1 MKCFRQSSKSLRR
14 AGLAGLA
21 ACFAAGLAGTADA
34 QVLPTNPP
42 PDQTCVVPQQEFWG
56 WFVSGHPSLN
66 GPVNPADSTQ
76 LNTSNNCNFYKW
88 SEQMFLWLT
97 SPASG
102 IYQGGRVFDTQ
113 VFYQVNGNTL
123 VAQNTFIPRPFG
135 LRAQQ
140 VGPDGL
146 PVVMDAAGHVREFVT
161 APSTAGITALR
172 GPGNREARIA
182 TVRAGGNG
190 RAVFRDANNNVVRV
204 TPNVTADMLPQALGR
219 LSRLL
224 PPSRGPAAL
233 SATAQS
239 EQVASAL
246 TARRALIRFITGTGS
261 VFVEAG
267 TGIIINLGP
276 GQAGGNGVL
285 LSQQKS
291 VIFYETLVNDVYA
304 WYLTGRKTQQGGIPP
319 YYVSSNPATY
329 GFFPTCA
336 VPTPNCATD
345 LQSIVNFAKT
355 HGGPQSFPDG
365 DALAV
370 EIKLSWV
377 DASTL
382 PNNAQGY
389 ITTRALV
396 PTYNTSNSADWVP
409 TQPQLTMV
417 ALVGA
422 HFVGSAKGH
431 PEMIWA
437 TFEHVRNTPL
447 AQYQYNSGGKTVTV
461 PQNTTG
467 SWVFS
472 NSTATSFNVQMA
484 TLCPDWS
491 PPSQPTPE
499 CPTALNGHIVAYPA
513 KSILPPTNVLRLKPW
528 GIASNGIPNNEDKT
542 PAASNTEIISID
554 TNIQTQLNAAGASAD
569 PRYNYLMIGST
580 WTFGGGQPSLLSPN
594 GAYPN
599 NAPNP
604 PSPPPYNVVGTSM
617 LFNSTMETFQQGS
630 DGSFKT
636 GFNCFSCH
644 SDVTGNVTKPAS
656 TFVSHIF
663 DGINPLP

>member
-1 MKCFRQSSKSLRR
+1 V
-14 AGLAGLA
+14 G
-21 ACFAAGLAGTADA
+21 
-34 QVLPTNPP
+34 
-42 PDQTCVVPQQEFWG
+42 
-56 WFVSGHPSLN
+56 
-66 GPVNPADSTQ
+66 GPGPNKPVDPANSII
-76 LNTSNNCNFYKW
+76 LNTNNNCNFYKW

-97 SPASG
+97 SPASPP
-102 IYQGGRVFDTQ
+102 YQGGRVFDSN
-113 VFYQVNGNTL
+113 VFYQVNGSTL
-123 VAQNTFIPRPFG
+123 MAQSPFPRPPLTFA
-135 LRAQQ
+135 LRAAQ

-146 PVVMDAAGHVREFVT
+146 PVIMDAAGHVREVVS
-161 APSTAGITALR
+161 APRTAGVAAVETGR
-172 GPGNREARIA
+172 
-182 TVRAGGNG
+182 NG
-190 RAVFRDANNNVVRV
+190 RAEFRDANNQRV
-204 TPNVTADMLPQALGR
+204 TVAPRVTADMLPQRLGR
-219 LSRLL
+219 LTGLL
-224 PPSRGPAAL
+224 QPSSNRAAL

-239 EQVASAL
+239 QQIADAL
-246 TARRALIRFITGTGS
+246 TAKRVLIKFSTATGP

-267 TGIIINLGP
+267 TGVIVNPGP

-319 YYVSSNPATY
+319 YYDGSPANY
-329 GFFPTCA
+329 GFFPT
-336 VPTPNCATD
+336 TGGD
-345 LQSIVNFAKT
+345 LQAIESFAKA
-355 HGGPQSFPDG
+355 HGGTTPFPDG
-365 DALAV
+365 RALAV

-377 DASTL
+377 DAKTL

-389 ITTRALV
+389 ITAEALV
-396 PTYNTSNSADWVP
+396 PTYDTSNSADWVP
-409 TQPQLTMV
+409 QPQLQPATV

-461 PQNTTG
+461 PQNTSG
-467 SWVFS
+467 NWVFS

-499 CPTALNGHIVAYPA
+499 CPTSLNGHIIAYAYPNPT
-513 KSILPPTNVLRLKPW
+513 KSILPPTDVLRLKPW
-528 GIASNGIPNNEDKT
+528 GVADNGVPNNEDKT

-554 TNIQTQLNAAGASAD
+554 TDIQAKLAAAGASTD

-580 WTFGGGQPSLLSPN
+580 WTFGGKQPSLLAPN
-594 GAYPN
+594 GAYAN
-599 NAPNP
+599 NAANP

-617 LFNSTMETFQQGS
+617 LFNSTMETFQQGG
-630 DGSFKT
+630 DGTSQT

-644 SDVTGNVTKPAS
+644 SDRTGDVTKPAN

-663 DGINPLP
+663 DGVSPLPLPQ

>member
-1 MKCFRQSSKSLRR
+1 MKNFRQSSKSLAR

-21 ACFAAGLAGTADA
+21 ACFAVGLAGTAEA
-34 QVLPTNPP
+34 QVLPPNPDP
-42 PDQTCVVPQQEFWG
+42 TCVVPPSEFKG
-56 WFVSGHPSLN
+56 WFESGPPFLN
-66 GPVNPADSTQ
+66 VPVKPADSTQ

-113 VFYQVNGNTL
+113 VFYQVNGSSL

-146 PVVMDAAGHVREFVT
+146 PVVMDAEGHVREFVS

-182 TVRAGGNG
+182 TVRAGSNG
-190 RAVFRDANNNVVRV
+190 RAEFRDANNNVVAV
-204 TPNVTADMLPQALGR
+204 TPNVTADMVPQRLGR
-219 LSRLL
+219 LTRLVQ
-224 PPSRGPAAL
+224 PSTGPAAL

-239 EQVASAL
+239 QQVADAL
-246 TARRALIRFITGTGS
+246 TAKRVLIRFNTGTGP

-267 TGIIINLGP
+267 TNIIINLGP

-285 LSQQKS
+285 NSQKNS

-304 WYLTGRKTQQGGIPP
+304 WYLTGRKTQQGGIAP

-336 VPTPNCATD
+336 VPTPNCAID
-345 LQSIVNFAKT
+345 LQSIENFSKT

-437 TFEHVRNTPL
+437 TFEHARNTPL
-447 AQYQYNSGGKTVTV
+447 ATYQYNSGGKTVTV

-467 SWVFS
+467 SWVFAA
-472 NSTATSFNVQMA
+472 NGAAAPYNVQKA
-484 TLCPDWS
+484 TLCPDA
-491 PPSQPTPE
+491 SQPTPE
-499 CPTALNGHIVAYPA
+499 CPSSKNGHIVAFPA
-513 KSILPPTNVLRLKPW
+513 KTILPPTNVLRMKPW
-528 GIASNGIPNNEDKT
+528 GVASNGIPNNEDKT

-554 TNIQTQLNAAGASAD
+554 TNVQAQLSAGGASAD

-594 GAYPN
+594 PAYPN
-599 NAPNP
+599 NAANP

-630 DGSFKT
+630 DGTFKT

>member
-1 MKCFRQSSKSLRR
+1 MKNFRQSSKSLGK
-14 AGLAGLA
+14 AGLVGLVV
-21 ACFAAGLAGTADA
+21 CFAAGLAGTADA
-34 QVLPTNPP
+34 QVLPPNPDP
-42 PDQTCVVPQQEFWG
+42 TCVVPASEFNG
-56 WFVSGHPSLN
+56 WFESGHPALN
-66 GPVNPADSTQ
+66 GPVNPADSTA

-123 VAQNTFIPRPFG
+123 VAQNTFIPRTFA

-146 PVVMDAAGHVREFVT
+146 PVIMDAAGHVREFVT
-161 APSTAGITALR
+161 APSTAGITALG
-172 GPGNREARIA
+172 GPGNRQARIA
-182 TVRAGGNG
+182 TIRAGSNG
-190 RAVFRDANNNVVRV
+190 RAVFRDANNNIVRV
-204 TPNVTADMLPQALGR
+204 TPNVTADMLPQGLGR
-219 LSRLL
+219 LTGLL
-224 PPSRGPAAL
+224 QPSTGPAAL

-239 EQVASAL
+239 QHVADAL
-246 TARRALIRFITGTGS
+246 TAKRVLIRFNTGNGP

-267 TGIIINLGP
+267 TGIIDNLGP

-285 LSQQKS
+285 TSQQKS

-304 WYLTGRKTQQGGIPP
+304 WYLTGRKTQQAGIPP

-329 GFFPTCA
+329 GFFPTSG
-336 VPTPNCATD
+336 ND
-345 LQSIVNFAKT
+345 LTAIENFSKT

-377 DASTL
+377 DASSL

-409 TQPQLTMV
+409 TQPQLAMV

-422 HFVGSAKGH
+422 HFVGSAKNH
-431 PEMIWA
+431 PEMIWS
-437 TFEHVRNTPL
+437 TFEHLRNTPL

-467 SWVFS
+467 NWLFS
-472 NSTATSFNVQMA
+472 NSTATSFNIQMA

-491 PPSQPTPE
+491 PPSPPTPE
-499 CPTALNGHIVAYPA
+499 CPSSLNGHIVAYPA
-513 KSILPPTNVLRLKPW
+513 KSILPPTAVLRLKPW
-528 GIASNGIPNNEDKT
+528 GVASNGVPNNEDKT

-554 TNIQTQLNAAGASAD
+554 TNVQAQLSAAGASAD
-569 PRYNYLMIGST
+569 PRYNYLLIGST
-580 WTFGGGQPSLLSPN
+580 WTFDGNQPSLLSPN

-630 DGSFKT
+630 DGTYKT

-644 SDVTGNVTKPAS
+644 SDVTGDVTKHAS

-663 DGINPLP
+663 DGVNPLP